1 LRKSQ
6 QDKQDAIR
14 LALQQQRALLI
25 CPTAATAAAS
35 IPCADVA
42 ATAAEEDEA
51 AGEDD
56 GEEKES
62 SVVAPRI
69 MTPQLVD
76 VLKQIFALYTTTKPG
91 GDSRSPAINND
102 DDECMKLDRDAS
114 SRDDMTIDHCA
125 ATRLFY
131 RCGLKLKAATPSK
144 AQERVTLQDFLILID
159 KVLLEDEQNVWLQAS
174 KKPPPTTTTTSMASF
189 LAGQLSNCDV
199 QRGDKV
205 ELVEGYEKF
214 GDALGGPL
222 RPGDRGTVVELQ
234 NGPTG
239 ERYVNDL
246 YSLQWSR
253 ETSWKL
259 FFFRSRLTL
268 TFLDLYCRRSI
279 RVMHSGRRW
288 WYQPQA
294 VVSERSGLIESPGVW
309 FLRGLLRAHGYD
321 FATLEPLGGKPVR
334 SSECQVGDLVVPA
347 SIAEEDTDKCT
358 ACFGR
363 IAVDTCASPSS
374 LTSSSSAM
382 SAMAHSSNSATVAV
396 EFVGPAFAEACA
408 AKLQP
413 ISSINSTVLESR
425 RVVDHRL
432 VYAPPNLYGRVAT
445 KEDEPKQKVCDDNE
459 VAPLDVDEDAKDD
472 DEDLEPDDEFHAP
485 ESVSDKVQSDIAGI
499 ARLDGHAI
507 DSITK
512 ECKKSPEA
520 LASVFSSGLSKALLS
535 ATDVAESQMNSL
547 EPREDLSERISAVG
561 SLILFIADQLFS
573 EKPHTCSKP
582 EAKSAASDSQ
592 ESNILAAGEAANSLG
607 SPSSRSNAA
616 RATMNAGRRQTVR
629 DAIAR
634 HEEERG
640 RAAQGLVASL
650 QQRRSM
656 LLSLMNRARRA
667 NVNALEELDASGSGA
682 LAREISQIASPSGFM
697 GGGDL
702 AMDGSWDEVAAL
714 AGNFPEGMPYST
726 DDEMPGLVGRGGSSR
741 ESERSIIDQQEP
753 RLTSYL
759 DSILRNGSTTALT
772 NSSRSKPTG
781 ASQFVFLQHLIDTG
795 MMTNN
800 AQWIKGSIESLVN
813 KTSQRSHSLLRNA
826 VDEEG
831 TPLLHLCIS
840 FGCSPDIVNYLL
852 GCGAPATMAD
862 VKKAIETDQP
872 KVLTLLLRHT
882 SLPEHIDPSQCSEAV
897 NAVLARAKRRQD
909 QLDRKMRETAGSFM
923 VNMLRRLLSLGLLS
937 RKHRTPLLDSVS
949 RSISDIL
956 VGNVLLRALQKTQK
970 VAPGNADDDPD
981 SQEDTSSGRFTV
993 DENFSSYSAQGLFG
1007 SLPRSILSEAFFIDV
1022 DRATTL
1028 LLLIEDYLCSKD
1040 MSDSAA
1046 GLAALASVLSQFPA
1060 VCTCSEMSRYG
1071 MLDLVDFH
1079 SALASNRCAEILSRQ
1094 LKSDLQLDSAAA
1106 AGEPAQ
1112 VSTSSC
1118 VLCPKKHT
1126 AVLHITRHSSFRCDL
1141 CGCGVERGRPMYG
1154 CRECDWDGCE
1164 DCTDKAESG
1173 LVKCAAIREV
1183 SSDCRKLLEGEVKTG
1198 EDDERSIDVA
1208 RKLSSQESVS
1218 EMESLAMRLLQQD
1231 VEAIRDLA
1239 RMLRSP
1245 GRLTIHQFMTLV
1257 LPALHAACVA
1267 RSPDSGGAILVAG
1280 SGHRNKKA
1288 KVVGIHNADLDE
1300 SYSQTAE
1307 HHRLSFCRELV
1318 RAMILEFEEIPP
1330 GRANGEETS
1339 RDSSAISDHESDGG
1353 EDGDDDGQHDESPT
1367 VSEREVAFF
1376 AESSELLRRL
1386 QQVLSLY
1393 ERVTIGPTLYE
1404 KKSPPG
1410 GDLHALT
1417 KPLEIHLKPSSFEET
1432 LLSPLCLVVHAEP
1445 LISVADLQLHV
1456 LRCCS
1461 SLDPNYAS
1469 FCAS

>member
-1 LRKSQ
+1 
-6 QDKQDAIR
+6 
-14 LALQQQRALLI
+14 
-25 CPTAATAAAS
+25 
-35 IPCADVA
+35 
-42 ATAAEEDEA
+42 
-51 AGEDD
+51 
-56 GEEKES
+56 
-62 SVVAPRI
+62 
-69 MTPQLVD
+69 M
-76 VLKQIFALYTTTKPG
+76 Y
-91 GDSRSPAINND
+91 
-102 DDECMKLDRDAS
+102 
-114 SRDDMTIDHCA
+114 
-125 ATRLFY
+125 
-131 RCGLKLKAATPSK
+131 
-144 AQERVTLQDFLILID
+144 
-159 KVLLEDEQNVWLQAS
+159 
-174 KKPPPTTTTTSMASF
+174 
-189 LAGQLSNCDV
+189 
-199 QRGDKV
+199 
-205 ELVEGYEKF
+205 
-214 GDALGGPL
+214 
-222 RPGDRGTVVELQ
+222 
-234 NGPTG
+234 
-239 ERYVNDL
+239 
-246 YSLQWSR
+246 
-253 ETSWKL
+253 
-259 FFFRSRLTL
+259 
-268 TFLDLYCRRSI
+268 
-279 RVMHSGRRW
+279 SGRRW

-294 VVSERSGLIESPGVW
+294 VLSERSGLIESPGAW

-321 FATLEPLGGKPVR
+321 HATLQPLGGKPVR

-347 SIAEEDTDKCT
+347 SIADDADKCT
-358 ACFGR
+358 TCFGR
-363 IAVDTCASPSS
+363 IAVDTIASPSS

-382 SAMAHSSNSATVAV
+382 AALTQSISNSTTVAV
-396 EFVGPAFAEACA
+396 EFVDQAFAGACGT
-408 AKLQP
+408 KPQP
-413 ISSINSTVLESR
+413 ISSTNSSMLESR
-425 RVVDHRL
+425 RVMDHRL
-432 VYAPPNLYGRVAT
+432 VYAPPSLYGRVAT
-445 KEDEPKQKVCDDNE
+445 KEEESPQKPAASQKVRDDNE
-459 VAPLDVDEDAKDD
+459 VRHHDENEDANDED
-472 DEDLEPDDEFHAP
+472 EELEPDDECHAP

-507 DSITK
+507 DSIIK
-512 ECKKSPEA
+512 ECKKSPES
-520 LASVFSSGLSKALLS
+520 LASVFSSGLPEALLS
-535 ATDVAESQMNSL
+535 ATDVAERQMNSL
-547 EPREDLSERISAVG
+547 EPREDLSEQISAVG

-582 EAKSAASDSQ
+582 EAESAASDSQ
-592 ESNILAAGEAANSLG
+592 ESNTHASGQAANSPG

-616 RATMNAGRRQTVR
+616 RSMLNAGRRQTVR

-634 HEEERG
+634 REEERG

-682 LAREISQIASPSGFM
+682 LARELSQIASPAGFM
-697 GGGDL
+697 GGGDFPN

-714 AGNFPEGMPYST
+714 EGNFPDGMSYSDDGMP
-726 DDEMPGLVGRGGSSR
+726 DLVGRGGSSAR
-741 ESERSIIDQQEP
+741 ESERSISDQHEP
-753 RLTSYL
+753 PLASYL
-759 DSILRNGSTTALT
+759 ASILRNGSTTALT
-772 NSSRSKPTG
+772 NSSRTKPTG
-781 ASQFVFLQHLIDTG
+781 ASQFMFFQQLIDTG
-795 MMTNN
+795 IMTNN
-800 AQWIKGSIESLVN
+800 AKWIKGSIESLVK
-813 KTSQRSHSLLRNA
+813 KTSQRSQSLLRNA

-840 FGCSPDIVNYLL
+840 FGCSSDIVNYLL

-872 KVLTLLLRHT
+872 MVLKLLLRHT
-882 SLPEHIDPSQCSEAV
+882 SLPDDIDPSQCSVEV
-897 NAVLARAKRRQD
+897 TAVLARAKRRQD
-909 QLDRKMRETAGSFM
+909 QLDKKMRETAGSFM
-923 VNMLRRLLSLGLLS
+923 VQMLRRLLSLGLLS
-937 RKHRTPLLDSVS
+937 RKHRSQLLDNVS

-993 DENFSSYSAQGLFG
+993 DENFSSYSARGLFG
-1007 SLPRSILSEAFFIDV
+1007 SLPRSILSEAFLIDV

-1046 GLAALASVLSQFPA
+1046 GLTALASVLSHFPA
-1060 VCTCSEMSRYG
+1060 LCTCSEMSRYG

-1079 SALASNRCAEILSRQ
+1079 AALASNRCAEILSRQ
-1094 LKSDLQLDSAAA
+1094 LKSDLQLDSPAA
-1106 AGEPAQ
+1106 EPAQ

-1141 CGCGVERGRPMYG
+1141 CGCGVERGRPMHG

-1183 SSDCRKLLEGEVKTG
+1183 SSDCRKLLEGGVKTG

-1208 RKLSSQESVS
+1208 SKLSSQESVS
-1218 EMESLAMRLLQQD
+1218 EMESMSMRLLQQD

-1239 RMLRSP
+1239 RMLRTP
-1245 GRLTIHQFMTLV
+1245 GRLSIHQFLTLV
-1257 LPALHAACVA
+1257 LPALHAACVT
-1267 RSPDSGGAILVAG
+1267 RSPECGDVTLAG

-1288 KVVGIHNADLDE
+1288 KVVGSHNGDLDE
-1300 SYSQTAE
+1300 SCSQSAE

-1318 RAMILEFEEIPP
+1318 RAMILEFEEVPP
-1330 GRANGEETS
+1330 ARANGEDTLRE
-1339 RDSSAISDHESDGG
+1339 SSAMSDHESDGG

-1367 VSEREVAFF
+1367 ISEREISFF

-1432 LLSPLCLVVHAEP
+1432 SPSPFSLVVHAEP
-1445 LISVADLQLHV
+1445 LIPVADLQLHV

-1461 SLDPNYAS
+1461 SLDPSYAS